1 LISSEAFSD
10 PESAAPQLA
19 RFVARTQRSALL
31 FLAAGKMMPGLIEMI
46 APGEDQDEAQY

>member
-1 LISSEAFSD
+1 LISAETLTA
-10 PESAAPQLA
+10 PELAAPQLA

-31 FLAAGKMMPGLIEMI
+31 FLAAGKMMAGLIEMI